1 MARGQLSQG
10 GHHDDQEGGHQCHIG
25 QFGMFPVSIEKDM
38 KTSKQGP
45 VFSILFLSNL
55 SGDKKVML
63 TVDRE
68 KSAFQR

>member
-1 MARGQLSQG
+1 MSYRSVWN
-10 GHHDDQEGGHQCHIG
+10 
-25 QFGMFPVSIEKDM
+25 VSIEKDM

-45 VFSILFLSNL
+45 ILFLSNL

>member
-25 QFGMFPVSIEKDM
+25 QFECFHRKDM

-45 VFSILFLSNL
+45 VFPILFLSNL

-68 KSAFQR
+68 KSASLR